1 MSGYKTKGI
10 NHYIDFMKYLNAYYF
25 IALFIFGMG
34 VNIYGQSKSNLDQKG
49 PEWIKSELTKSHV
62 FSAPEFVFTTEY
74 DEFQIQDNIKGLFF
88 EGVPYKGKQTQVF
101 CWYGVPKSLKAGEK
115 APAVVLVHGGG
126 GTAFPQWVRKWNDR
140 GYIAISIA
148 LEGQI
153 PGDKIKNENG
163 KSDYQRLPSAGPS
176 RIGFFY
182 DLNEEPLEDQ
192 WFYHAVSDVI
202 LANSLLRSFPEVDS
216 SNIGI
221 TGISWGGI
229 LTNVVTGIDDRYT
242 FSIPVYGCGF
252 LNETPLYKRLLGNL
266 NPSAQEFYLNN
277 WEPSL
282 YVPRQKLPTLF
293 VNGTNDRHFTMN
305 SFTKTFEAS
314 TNEKYLRI
322 EHEMRHG
329 HGPGWEPEAIYN
341 FADYITKTGSN
352 PVSVVLKKISKK
364 NQLTYKYTGG
374 SIKKAA
380 LYYTTNAKDWDY
392 ESYKWIKVPIVLSD
406 SKNIIKTKLPK
417 DAQYFFINVITT
429 DNLMYS
435 SSMVKK

>member
-1 MSGYKTKGI
+1 
-10 NHYIDFMKYLNAYYF
+10 
-25 IALFIFGMG
+25 
-34 VNIYGQSKSNLDQKG
+34 
-49 PEWIKSELTKSHV
+49 
-62 FSAPEFVFTTEY
+62 
-74 DEFQIQDNIKGLFF
+74 
-88 EGVPYKGKQTQVF
+88 
-101 CWYGVPKSLKAGEK
+101 
-115 APAVVLVHGGG
+115 
-126 GTAFPQWVRKWNDR
+126 
-140 GYIAISIA
+140 
-148 LEGQI
+148 
-153 PGDKIKNENG
+153 
-163 KSDYQRLPSAGPS
+163 
-176 RIGFFY
+176 
-182 DLNEEPLEDQ
+182 
-192 WFYHAVSDVI
+192 
-202 LANSLLRSFPEVDS
+202 
-216 SNIGI
+216 
-221 TGISWGGI
+221 
-229 LTNVVTGIDDRYT
+229 
-242 FSIPVYGCGF
+242 
-252 LNETPLYKRLLGNL
+252 
-266 NPSAQEFYLNN
+266 
-277 WEPSL
+277 
-282 YVPRQKLPTLF
+282 